1 MMNRSIAEGAQTGAE
16 RDGLSGAGSA
26 SSSPA
31 MSPRA
36 RRRLSPVLFLTAL
49 LFCAWFF
56 QAGHVNQTAR
66 YDAVSAFFENTGA
79 DAHTFRID
87 RYCFPDRNGAKRLNT
102 TDWSEYKG
110 HYYSNKSPG
119 TTWFGVAL
127 LAPVYPLERRIC
139 PDGDGISPRAEI
151 FNAWY
156 LNFMMG
162 VLPTAFSVL
171 ALAGILLRLGAS
183 EARAYPGALLI
194 VLGTAVF
201 PFATTLMAHST
212 VAACLVFALWAYL
225 RGGRFSLA
233 ASGAWFGAAVLFD
246 YSAGLLLPLAL
257 VFLAVRDKGRIW
269 QFLAGGIPFAV
280 LYCAYNAMCFGGP
293 FSFAAQHI
301 NPVYRTEGDAGGLL
315 ALPNPWLV
323 LELLFGARRG
333 VLIASPFL
341 IFAIP
346 GFLSLRREGGLR
358 RGLALLIA
366 LSFLTLLLMNAS
378 FNGWHSGASFT
389 ARYMVPVFPLVGI
402 LAVMAPLRPGWRR
415 GLFGLFA
422 AISLLNM
429 FAAASYT
436 VTPVENDPS
445 PVYVTSYR
453 HLADRTPPP
462 VLMAPLG
469 TQARRPDAA
478 VLLES
483 GRFTLGSLIGLPYLA
498 SRVVILLA
506 GLAVWAWLLGGG
518 ASTAAVPGSAPA
530 QGAEAPA
537 ESRQEGQ
544 GASFR
549 ERWASTSGMLHDI
562 FLKRQVG
569 LWGVLAGLAASIA
582 LLLPGD
588 IPLTLMETLVQGVA
602 LDAVERCTFA
612 NPLGKWGI
620 SALVFQFLYLFTK
633 DILVLAF
640 LKTLLSLLACWLL
653 LSRVAKRSGL
663 PRPLLFLFAAASP
676 YLLLAHRSL
685 RADSLLLPAG
695 AFMLYA
701 LVRLMDRNDGASL
714 LKRIALLLVSM
725 LPVPGL
731 LIAPAGPV
739 SQRGPFAVLQTTFVG
754 FADVFHPVLR
764 EVDRDAAS
772 FLLLLALISVVFAGV
787 PLLTGA
793 VLVFI
798 RKDRAGIVSLVLALL
813 ASLVPFVLKQPY
825 HPFHFLY
832 AAPFAAYLEATGAA
846 WFLKGRMLRPAKFV
860 LGVYFALCLCGWIE
874 FMGVIHRDAGN
885 RFDTFGVTL
894 SERLAGA
901 AEINR
906 HAVYPIRPDMG
917 NGAEERMFRPI
928 IWLAALELTRDPYT
942 RRPDAKPTSDFRIEY
957 RDGKLRPPTG
967 YLRIVP
973 QYNLDRSAPYGRQ
986 RVPSERNVP
995 RTEGQPVRR
1004 RAPEKNEVFFP
1015 KPLEN

>member
-1 MMNRSIAEGAQTGAE
+1 MSRSIAEDGQTGAE
-16 RDGLSGAGSA
+16 RAEHPESGSA

-31 MSPRA
+31 MSARS
-36 RRRLSPVLFLTAL
+36 RRRLSLMLFLTAL

-66 YDAVSAFFENTGA
+66 YDAVSAFFENTGEN
-79 DAHTFRID
+79 AHTFRID
-87 RYCFPDRNGAKRLNT
+87 RYWFETRSGAKRLNT

-127 LAPVYPLERRIC
+127 LAPVYPIERRLC
-139 PDGDGISPRAEI
+139 PDGDGITPRAEI

-171 ALAGILLRLGAS
+171 ALVGILLRLGAS

-212 VAACLVFALWAYL
+212 VAACLVFALWSYL
-225 RGGRFSLA
+225 RSGRFSLA

-257 VFLAVRDKGRIW
+257 VFLAVRDKRRIW

-280 LYCAYNAMCFGGP
+280 LYCVYNTMCFGGP

-301 NPVYRTEGDAGGLL
+301 NPVYRTEGDAAGGLL
-315 ALPNPWLV
+315 RWPNPWLV

-333 VLIASPFL
+333 MLAASPFL

-346 GFLSLRREGGLR
+346 GFLFLRREGGLR

-389 ARYMVPVFPLVGI
+389 ARYMAPVFPLVGI
-402 LAVMAPLRPGWRR
+402 LAVMAPLRPYWRR
-415 GLFGLFA
+415 GLFGLLA

-469 TQARRPDAA
+469 LHARRPDAA

-483 GRFTLGSLIGLPYLA
+483 GRFTLGSLVGLSYGA
-498 SRVVILLA
+498 SRLVLFLA
-506 GLAVWAWLLGGG
+506 GLAAWAWLLGGG
-518 ASTAAVPGSAPA
+518 VSAAEAPGSAPA
-530 QGAEAPA
+530 RGTDAPA
-537 ESRQEGQ
+537 GSRKERPGTP
-544 GASFR
+544 FR
-549 ERWASTSGMLHDI
+549 EKWTAVSAELHD
-562 FLKRQVG
+562 FFVKRQVG
-569 LWGVLAGLAASIA
+569 LWGVLACFAASAA

-588 IPLTLMETLVQGVA
+588 IPLTEMEVRVQQTS

-612 NPLGKWGI
+612 NPLGKWGA
-620 SALVFQFLYLFTK
+620 SALFFQFLYLVTK
-633 DILVLAF
+633 DLVVLAF
-640 LKTLLSLLACWLL
+640 LKTALSLLACWLL
-653 LSRVAKRSGL
+653 LSRVARRAGVPGPL
-663 PRPLLFLFAAASP
+663 PFLFAAAPP

-685 RADSLLLPAG
+685 RGDSLLLPAG
-695 AFMLYA
+695 ALVLYA
-701 LVRLMDRNDGASL
+701 LVRIADRSDGASR
-714 LKRIALLLVSM
+714 LKRIALLFVSVLVWGI
-725 LPVPGL
+725 LWL
-731 LIAPAGPV
+731 RTPAGRIPL
-739 SQRGPFAVLQTTFVG
+739 RGPFAVLQTTFGG
-754 FADVFHPVLR
+754 FADVFHPALGA
-764 EVDRDAAS
+764 VDREAAS
-772 FLLLLALISVVFAGV
+772 FLLLLSVISAVFAGV
-787 PLLTGA
+787 LLLTGA
-793 VLVFI
+793 VLVFV
-798 RKDRAGIVSLVLALL
+798 RRDRAGIVAFVLALL
-813 ASLVPFVLKQPY
+813 ASLVPFVMKQPY

-832 AAPFAAYLEATGAA
+832 AAPFAAYLEAAGAA
-846 WFLKGRMLRPAKFV
+846 WFLSGRKLRPVKIV
-860 LGVYFALCLCGWIE
+860 LGVYFGLCLCGWLE

-885 RFDTFGVTL
+885 RADTFGVTL
-894 SERLAGA
+894 SERRAGA
-901 AEINR
+901 DEINR
-906 HAVYPIRPDMG
+906 HASYPIEVYARDE
-917 NGAEERMFRPI
+917 AEDRMFRPVK
-928 IWLAALELTRDPYT
+928 WLAGLERIRDPYA
-942 RRPDAKPTSDFRIEY
+942 RRTDTAPTPDFFIGY
-957 RDGKLRPPTG
+957 RDGTRTPTG
-967 YLRIVP
+967 YLRILP
-973 QYNLDRSAPYGRQ
+973 RYDRDGLLKRM
-986 RVPSERNVP
+986 
-995 RTEGQPVRR
+995 
-1004 RAPEKNEVFFP
+1004 P
-1015 KPLEN
+1015 KLPAGTSPAD